1 MQQLEQRSLLSHGLA
16 PLQLGMRVRVVA
28 EQYDGVI
35 AQIWPGR
42 DHYAVYS
49 VPWRGPMDKGLPIYR
64 RDELEALPPVEDEAA
79 ARLRICRP
87 ELLEPVEGI

>member
-1 MQQLEQRSLLSHGLA
+1 MVTEQLSLLSYGLA
-16 PLQLGMRVRVVA
+16 PLQLHQRVRVTA

-35 AQIWPGR
+35 AQVWPGR
-42 DHYAVYS
+42 DWYAVYS

-64 RDELEALPPVEDEAA
+64 RDELEALPILDDEAERV

-87 ELLEPVEGI
+87 ELLEEGL